1 MPIDRS
7 TDTHRVVDIDPHN
20 PVHQAIVSNPGG
32 SNVMIKNGRLNFTL
46 PKARHE
52 EAPAKPAPKTA
63 EKPTPKPAPAK
74 PAPAKPV
81 EKPADKPVKKPKK
94 SAEPKRTGMA
104 ALADKN
110 KARELEDARRNAA
123 LKAKK
128 LGKQLWQYFGLLLGA
143 QNGI

>member
-1 MPIDRS
+1 MPVDRS
-7 TDTHRVVDIDPHN
+7 TDTHRVVSFDPNNPIHNDIMY
-20 PVHQAIVSNPGG
+20 NPGKNPG
-32 SNVMIKNGRLNFTL
+32 SFIKKFQVYTPL
-46 PKARHE
+46 PGARHE
-52 EAPAKPAPKTA
+52 EAPAKPAPKPS

-81 EKPADKPVKKPKK
+81 EKPAAKPVEKPKK

-110 KARELEDARRNAA
+110 KARELADARRNAM

-128 LGKQLWQYFGLLLGA
+128 LGK
-143 QNGI
+143 

>member
-32 SNVMIKNGRLNFTL
+32 SNVMIKNGRLHFPL
-46 PKARHE
+46 PNARHE
-52 EAPAKPAPKTA
+52 EAPAKPAPKPA
-63 EKPTPKPAPAK
+63 EKPAPAKPAPAK

-81 EKPADKPVKKPKK
+81 EKPAAKPVEKPAAKPVEKPKK

-128 LGKQLWQYFGLLLGA
+128 LGK
-143 QNGI
+143 